1 MCEVHELRCAGTYPG
16 IGWVCPSPGAIRNA
30 SSYVAGNVCKQG
42 DLKHELLFSSRFI
55 RFKCCLLLF

>member
-1 MCEVHELRCAGTYPG
+1 MCKYVSGHRMGLPLT
-16 IGWVCPSPGAIRNA
+16 GAIRNA

-42 DLKHELLFSSRFI
+42 NIKHELLFSSRFI